1 MVDLTVEEPHWVVL
15 ACCLSASRGMLFGKT
30 LLFSECK
37 RFGKIRETSVIAT
50 GAELEQRMHAGL
62 LAHERNHK
70 LL

>member
-1 MVDLTVEEPHWVVL
+1 
-15 ACCLSASRGMLFGKT
+15 MLFGKT

-50 GAELEQRMHAGL
+50 GAGAELEQRMHAGL